1 MTQQPQTYQQRIH
14 QIIEI
19 GRQAN
24 TNPQTTETLNVLEQ
38 GNFSDRILALQ
49 SCYGSYDGARILR
62 ALNDTSKGVRS
73 LAMRLVAKIADDTQ
87 VQIALNNA
95 TYKQRRYI
103 LKQLLKR
110 HRRNCIDTFLNNITN
125 TETQFGRLLPYAS
138 TELVER
144 HIETAIDLYG
154 ISDWRLLARLHPQIV
169 YNLVQ
174 KQALEK
180 TDFDPRLAY
189 QVNAILP
196 TLSELFPDTALSIC
210 RAVSQI
216 IPISKLYLQ
225 KLVIYRPRQVAEL
238 ILSSDDKSNINFDK
252 VAHKLET
259 QQLIRLITTRKNTIN
274 SQNILPLL
282 APQQREILYNTF
294 ADSWRNNEGCLFI
307 GIISYLPR
315 HIREQ
320 EAQYHLN
327 LPALA
332 TLPHSRLPYAAFL
345 PWEDVRAFLDSYIRD
360 PDPELRRLALTT
372 LIYATH
378 YNRSYITSIL
388 NIIKQRR
395 NEQDPIRGAI
405 IIGLANLPPS
415 IWHSQHLEDLSQII
429 TDALNAADLSNS
441 TAIATER
448 LVINLLPF
456 HPAWSAQQL
465 ATFVQQRGQ
474 VSFYNLGNKLS
485 DTDVSRIAPSLLPV
499 LQSWETR
506 ERESN
511 IIAAARSFGR
521 RLKVFDGLVEILER
535 IINDTK
541 NNYIASEALSLI
553 AEHRRDRLNELIPR
567 LLQQDPSW
575 ITQYIVYDFVHRR
588 RQDLITPFLG
598 QQAYSGRFSTGKTR
612 YVLPLTNGFYRWTT
626 QQQEIFQKTLEEIT
640 QDNKRDTPTLLYV
653 IRQLAALPAV
663 QPTSLI
669 ELASHDN
676 SKIAV
681 RDAALYALSHLDT
694 PYGIPVLIEA
704 MNDDR
709 ARIAIYA
716 LRAILLQITEN
727 QALQTLRAVP
737 LDKITV
743 AKEVVRLIGELSSEE
758 AYQELLTWNE
768 RNLHRDVRVAFLRA
782 LWNHLERSGTWTILK
797 GAATSSDTAIAR
809 VAGRLP
815 TDKLSQNA
823 QRKFLELFVLLL
835 NHPDPVIRSEVLQ
848 RCCNLP
854 ISDPEKILL
863 PTLQQRIN
871 SSLFEESSV
880 AIEAVLR
887 TYKNSADVIGATI
900 QSILPNRRNLTEAV
914 KHLSYILTWE
924 RQQILPTAR
933 AVIEIMTSD
942 LLTTCL
948 QVKLA
953 VYALPWDELATF
965 FQQLAVSEKMH
976 PQALLTASSE
986 ITIAQQRNDAHELVQ
1001 LEEILAPSEDD
1012 KLRYIALTA
1021 LITQSQVLGWNSER
1035 ISRLYA
1041 FRNDAS
1047 IMVAEKA
1054 QFTFLPDTTV

>member
-1 MTQQPQTYQQRIH
+1 MTQQPQTYQQRVR
-14 QIIEI
+14 QIIEL
-19 GRQAN
+19 RCQAN
-24 TNPQTTETLNVLEQ
+24 TNPEIAQTLNSLEQ
-38 GNFSDRILALQ
+38 GDFSARILALQ
-49 SCYGSYDGARILR
+49 SCYGSYDGALILR
-62 ALNDTSKGVRS
+62 TLNDTSQGVRS

-87 VQIALNNA
+87 VQIALNTA
-95 TYKQRRYI
+95 TFKQRRYI
-103 LKQLLKR
+103 IKELLKR
-110 HRRNCIDTFLNNITN
+110 YRRNCIDTFLNNITN
-125 TETQFGRLLPYAS
+125 TDTQFGRLLPYAS

-144 HIETAIDLYG
+144 HIETAIELYG

-169 YNLVQ
+169 SNLLL
-174 KQALEK
+174 KQASDK
-180 TDFDPRLAY
+180 SDFDPRLAS
-189 QVNAILP
+189 QVNAVLP
-196 TLSELFPDTALSIC
+196 TLSELFPETALSIC
-210 RAVSQI
+210 RAVYQI
-216 IPISKLYLQ
+216 IPISKLNLQ
-225 KLVIYRPRQVAEL
+225 SLLIYCPQEVAEL
-238 ILSSDDKSNINFDK
+238 ILSSDDKANINFDN

-282 APQQREILYNTF
+282 APEQREIVYNTF
-294 ADSWRNNEGCLFI
+294 VDSWRDNKGCLTPK
-307 GIISYLPR
+307 IISYLPR

-327 LPALA
+327 LPALI
-332 TLPHSRLPYAAFL
+332 TLPFQRIPYAAFL
-345 PWEDVRAFLDSYIRD
+345 PWLDARAFLEEYIRD
-360 PDPELRRLALTT
+360 PEPELRKLALSA
-372 LIYATH
+372 LVFATR
-378 YNRSYITSIL
+378 YNRSNTVEIL
-388 NIIKQRR
+388 NIVKQRR
-395 NEQDPIRGAI
+395 NEQDPIRGAMI
-405 IIGLANLPPS
+405 TALAALPPS
-415 IWHSQHLEDLSQII
+415 IWHFHMSEDLSQII
-429 TDALNAADLSNS
+429 ADALNAADLSNA
-441 TAIATER
+441 TATATER
-448 LVINLLPF
+448 LVINILPF

-485 DTDVSRIAPSLLPV
+485 NTDVSRIAPSLLPV

-511 IIAAARSFGR
+511 IVAAARSFGR

-553 AEHRRDRLNELIPR
+553 AEHRRDGLNELIPQ

-612 YVLPLTNGFYRWTT
+612 FILPFTNGFYRWTT
-626 QQQEIFQKTLEEIT
+626 QQQEIFQKTLEEVT
-640 QDNKRDTPTLLYV
+640 QDDDRDIPTLLRV

-663 QPTSLI
+663 QPTRLL
-669 ELASHDN
+669 ELASHNN
-676 SKIAV
+676 SKLAV
-681 RDAALYALSHLDT
+681 RDAALYALPHLDT
-694 PYGIPVLIEA
+694 PHGIPVLIEA

-716 LRAILLQITEN
+716 LRSLLLQMPTN

-737 LDKITV
+737 LNKVTV
-743 AKEVVRLIGELSSEE
+743 AKEVVRLLGELPSEE
-758 AYQELLTWNE
+758 AYIELLSWNE

-782 LWNHLERSGTWTILK
+782 LWNHLERDATWPILK
-797 GAATSSDTAIAR
+797 GAATSCDTAIAK
-809 VAGRLP
+809 VVGRLP

-823 QRKFLELFVLLL
+823 QKKFLELLVLLL
-835 NHPDPVIRSEVLQ
+835 NHPDPVIRSEILQ
-848 RCCNLP
+848 RCYDLT
-854 ISDPEKILL
+854 ISDSEKILF

-871 SSLFEESSV
+871 SSLFEESSL
-880 AIEAVLR
+880 AINAVLT

-900 QSILPNRRNLTEAV
+900 QSILPNRRNLTEAT
-914 KHLSYILTWE
+914 KCLSYILTWE
-924 RQQILPTAR
+924 RQQTLPTAR

-942 LLTTCL
+942 PLTTCL

-953 VYALPWDELATF
+953 VCALPWDELATF

-976 PQALLTASSE
+976 PQALLTASNE

-1041 FRNDAS
+1041 FRNDPSA
-1047 IMVAEKA
+1047 MVAEKA
-1054 QFTFLPDTTV
+1054 QFTFLPDTSV